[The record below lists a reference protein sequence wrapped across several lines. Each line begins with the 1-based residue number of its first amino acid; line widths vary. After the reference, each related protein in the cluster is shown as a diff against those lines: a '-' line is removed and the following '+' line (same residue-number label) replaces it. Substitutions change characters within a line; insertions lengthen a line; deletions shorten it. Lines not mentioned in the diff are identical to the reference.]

1 MSCAGG
7 AGHVQGRGEAIRSV
21 WRTLAYI
28 RAYWPL
34 ALLSVLVWL
43 VSAAMDLIVPQ
54 VLARVIDEGIV
65 AGDRARLLGLS
76 LLAAAL
82 IVLRGAALFGARFCQ
97 RWYQAGIS
105 RRLRN
110 EVYDK
115 LQRLPYAYYD
125 RVDSGDV
132 ITLAISDTNTVQS
145 FTGRGVMELIRSVG
159 IYVVIVAG
167 MVIASPRLTLMALVV
182 LALMVAVAVVYGRA
196 VRPMWRAYRSQ
207 QARLTRTLTE
217 NLNGIRVVKAFATE
231 ARETQV
237 FQSESEAMRERALAP
252 IRLRARA
259 MPLMLLLTGVG
270 SLVVIWAGGLLAIDG
285 AISVGVLLAFYYYF
299 TRLIQPSR
307 RLGFIVQQVARTAVS
322 ADRVFGLLDEPVG
335 IASPPGAAK
344 QADISGR
351 VNYDDV
357 EIAFNRSL
365 VVAGATAAVNPG
377 EVIGVVG
384 PTGSG
389 KSSLLNLIAR
399 YYDAAGGEVRVDGR
413 DVRSFDLQSLRSAVS
428 IVPQDPFLFSDTV
441 RNNIAYGSPDADF
454 EQVIAAAR
462 DAQAYDFILE
472 MPEGFE
478 TVVGERGV
486 GLSGGQRQRL
496 TIARALLRESA
507 ILILDDATSSVDTE
521 TERRIQDALRRRAGG
536 RTTFI
541 VSQRISSV
549 EHADEILVVDEGRI
563 ADRGTHA
570 DLIARPGFYRDL
582 YDLQVRH
589 AEEARADLAAAEAT
603 GT

>member
-1 MSCAGG
+1 
-7 AGHVQGRGEAIRSV
+7 
-21 WRTLAYI
+21 
-28 RAYWPL
+28 
-34 ALLSVLVWL
+34 
-43 VSAAMDLIVPQ
+43 MDLVVPQ
-54 VLARVIDEGIV
+54 VLARVIDEGIDG
-65 AGDRARLLGLS
+65 GDRSRLVGLS

-82 IVLRGAALFGARFCQ
+82 IVVRGAALFGARFCQ

-105 RRLRN
+105 RQLRN

-132 ITLAISDTNTVQS
+132 ITLAISDTRTVQG
-145 FTGRGVMELIRSVG
+145 FTGYGVMEAVRTVG
-159 IYVVIVAG
+159 IYVVIVTG
-167 MVIASPRLTLMALVV
+167 MVIASAQLTLMALAV
-182 LALMVAVAVVYGRA
+182 LALMVVVATVYGRV
-196 VRPMWRAYRSQ
+196 VRPMWLAYRSQ
-207 QARLTRTLTE
+207 QAQLTRVLTE

-231 ARETQV
+231 EREIEA
-237 FQSESEAMRERALAP
+237 FGAESVLMRERALAP

-259 MPLMLLLTGVG
+259 MPLMLLLTGIG
-270 SLVVIWAGGLLAIDG
+270 SLVVIWAGGLLAIEG
-285 AISVGVLLAFYYYF
+285 SISVGVLLAFYYYF

-335 IASPPGAAK
+335 IESPPGGAK
-344 QADISGR
+344 QANVAGR
-351 VNYDDV
+351 VDYAGVD
-357 EIAFNRSL
+357 IAFSQRA
-365 VVAGATAAVNPG
+365 VVSGVNAAVEAG
-377 EVIGVVG
+377 DIVGVVG

-389 KSSLLNLIAR
+389 KSSLLNLIPR
-399 YYDAAGGEVRVDGR
+399 YYDATGGSVRVDGQ

-441 RNNIAYGSPDADF
+441 RNNIAYGSPDADL
-454 EQVIAAAR
+454 EQVIAAAK
-462 DAQAYDFILE
+462 DAQAYDFILD
-472 MPEGFE
+472 MPESFE
-478 TVVGERGV
+478 TVIGERGV

-536 RTTFI
+536 RTTFV

-549 EHADEILVVDEGRI
+549 EHADEILVVDDGRI

-570 DLIARPGFYRDL
+570 ELISRPGFYRDL
-582 YDLQVRH
+582 FDLQVRQ
-589 AEEARADLAAAEAT
+589 AEEARADLAAAEAA
-603 GT
+603 GA

>member
-1 MSCAGG
+1 
-7 AGHVQGRGEAIRSV
+7 
-21 WRTLAYI
+21 
-28 RAYWPL
+28 
-34 ALLSVLVWL
+34 
-43 VSAAMDLIVPQ
+43 MDLVAPQ

-65 AGDRARLLGLS
+65 AGDRSRLIGLS
-76 LLAAAL
+76 VLAAVL
-82 IVLRGAALFGARFCQ
+82 IALRGAALFGARFCQ

-105 RRLRN
+105 RQLRN

-132 ITLAISDTNTVQS
+132 ITLAISDTRTVQG
-145 FTGRGVMELIRSVG
+145 FTGYGVMEAVRTVG
-159 IYVVIVAG
+159 IYVVIVTG
-167 MVIASPRLTLMALVV
+167 MLIASPRLTLMALVV
-182 LALMVAVAVVYGRA
+182 LMLMVAVAVVYGRV
-196 VRPMWRAYRSQ
+196 VRPMWLAYRSQ
-207 QARLTRTLTE
+207 QAQLTRVLTE

-231 ARETQV
+231 EREIQAFGV
-237 FQSESEAMRERALAP
+237 ESELMRERALAP

-259 MPLMLLLTGVG
+259 MPLMLLLTGIG
-270 SLVVIWAGGLLAIDG
+270 SLIVIWAGGLLVIDG
-285 AISVGVLLAFYYYF
+285 AIKVGVLLAFYYYF

-335 IASPPGAAK
+335 IESPPGAARQTNIK
-344 QADISGR
+344 GR
-351 VNYDDV
+351 VDYDRVD
-357 EIAFNRSL
+357 IAFNRRA
-365 VVAGATAAVNPG
+365 VVSGVNAAARAGNVVG
-377 EVIGVVG
+377 LVG

-389 KSSLLNLIAR
+389 KSSLLNLIPR
-399 YYDAAGGEVRVDGR
+399 YYEMAGGAVRVDGQ

-441 RNNIAYGSPDADF
+441 RNNIAYGRPDADLD
-454 EQVIAAAR
+454 QVIAAAK
-462 DAQAYDFILE
+462 DAQAYDFIMA
-472 MPEGFE
+472 MPERFE

-507 ILILDDATSSVDTE
+507 VLILDDATSSVDTE
-521 TERRIQDALRRRAGG
+521 TERRIQEALRRRAGG
-536 RTTFI
+536 RTTFV

-549 EHADEILVVDEGRI
+549 EHADEILVVDDGRI

-570 DLIARPGFYRDL
+570 ELISRPGFYRDL
-582 YDLQVRH
+582 YDLQVRQ
-589 AEEARADLAAAEAT
+589 AEEARADLAAAEAA
-603 GT
+603 GA

>member
-1 MSCAGG
+1 M
-7 AGHVQGRGEAIRSV
+7 
-21 WRTLAYI
+21 
-28 RAYWPL
+28 

-43 VSAAMDLIVPQ
+43 LSAAMDLVVPQ
-54 VLARVIDEGIV
+54 VLARVIDEGIDG
-65 AGDRARLLGLS
+65 GDRSRLVGLS

-82 IVLRGAALFGARFCQ
+82 IVVRGAALFGARFCQ

-105 RRLRN
+105 RQLRN

-132 ITLAISDTNTVQS
+132 ITLAISDTRTVQG
-145 FTGRGVMELIRSVG
+145 FTGYGVMEAVRTVG
-159 IYVVIVAG
+159 IYVVIVTG
-167 MVIASPRLTLMALVV
+167 MVIASAQLTLMALAV
-182 LALMVAVAVVYGRA
+182 LALMVVVATVYGRV
-196 VRPMWRAYRSQ
+196 VRPMWLAYRSQ
-207 QARLTRTLTE
+207 QAQLTRVLTE

-231 ARETQV
+231 EREIEA
-237 FQSESEAMRERALAP
+237 FGAESELMRERALAP

-259 MPLMLLLTGVG
+259 MPLMLLLTGIG
-270 SLVVIWAGGLLAIDG
+270 SLVVIWAGGLLAIEG
-285 AISVGVLLAFYYYF
+285 SISVGVLLAFYYYF

-335 IASPPGAAK
+335 IESPPGAVK
-344 QADISGR
+344 QTRVNGR
-351 VNYDDV
+351 VDYEGVD
-357 EIAFNRSL
+357 IAFIRRR
-365 VVAGATAAVNPG
+365 VVSSVSAKIATSD
-377 EVIGVVG
+377 VIGIVG

-389 KSSLLNLIAR
+389 KTSLLNLIPR
-399 YYDAAGGEVRVDGR
+399 YYDAAGGSVRVDGQ

-441 RNNIAYGSPDADF
+441 RNNIAYGNPDASLDD
-454 EQVIAAAR
+454 VIAAAK

-478 TVVGERGV
+478 TVIGERGV

-521 TERRIQDALRRRAGG
+521 TERRIQDALRQRAGG

-549 EHADEILVVDEGRI
+549 EHADEILVVDDGRI

-570 DLIARPGFYRDL
+570 ELLSRPGFYRDL
-582 YDLQVRH
+582 YDLQVRQ
-589 AEEARADLAAAEAT
+589 AEEARADLAAAEAA
-603 GT
+603 GA

>member
-1 MSCAGG
+1 M
-7 AGHVQGRGEAIRSV
+7 
-21 WRTLAYI
+21 
-28 RAYWPL
+28 

-43 VSAAMDLIVPQ
+43 LSAAMDLVVPQ
-54 VLARVIDEGIV
+54 VLARVIDEGIDG
-65 AGDRARLLGLS
+65 GDRSRLVGLS

-82 IVLRGAALFGARFCQ
+82 IVVRGAALFGARFCQ

-105 RRLRN
+105 RQLRN

-132 ITLAISDTNTVQS
+132 ITLAISDTRTVQG
-145 FTGRGVMELIRSVG
+145 FTGYGVMEAVRTVG
-159 IYVVIVAG
+159 IYVVIVTG
-167 MVIASPRLTLMALVV
+167 MVIASAQLTLMALAV
-182 LALMVAVAVVYGRA
+182 LALMVVVATVYGRV
-196 VRPMWRAYRSQ
+196 VRPMWLAYRSQ
-207 QARLTRTLTE
+207 QAQLTRVLTE

-231 ARETQV
+231 EREIEA
-237 FQSESEAMRERALAP
+237 FGAESVLMRERALAP

-259 MPLMLLLTGVG
+259 MPLMLLLTGIG
-270 SLVVIWAGGLLAIDG
+270 SLVVIWAGGLLAIEG
-285 AISVGVLLAFYYYF
+285 SISVGVLLAFYYYF

-335 IASPPGAAK
+335 IESPPGGAK
-344 QADISGR
+344 QANVAGR
-351 VNYDDV
+351 VDYAGVD
-357 EIAFNRSL
+357 IAFSQRA
-365 VVAGATAAVNPG
+365 VVSGVNAAVEAG
-377 EVIGVVG
+377 DIVGVVG

-389 KSSLLNLIAR
+389 KSSLLNLIPR
-399 YYDAAGGEVRVDGR
+399 YYDATGGSVRVDGQ

-441 RNNIAYGSPDADF
+441 RNNIAYGSPDADL
-454 EQVIAAAR
+454 EQVIAAAK
-462 DAQAYDFILE
+462 DAQAYDFILD
-472 MPEGFE
+472 MPESFE
-478 TVVGERGV
+478 TVIGERGV

-536 RTTFI
+536 RTTFV

-549 EHADEILVVDEGRI
+549 EHADEILVVDDGRI

-570 DLIARPGFYRDL
+570 ELISRPGFYRDL
-582 YDLQVRH
+582 FDLQVRQ
-589 AEEARADLAAAEAT
+589 AEEARADLAAAEAA
-603 GT
+603 GA

>member
-1 MSCAGG
+1 M
-7 AGHVQGRGEAIRSV
+7 
-21 WRTLAYI
+21 
-28 RAYWPL
+28 
-34 ALLSVLVWL
+34 
-43 VSAAMDLIVPQ
+43 SAAADLIVPQ

-65 AGDRARLLGLS
+65 AGDASRLLGLS
-76 LLAAAL
+76 LLTVAL

-105 RRLRN
+105 RQLRN

-132 ITLAISDTNTVQS
+132 ITLAISDTRTVQG
-145 FTGRGVMELIRSVG
+145 FTGYGVMEAVRTVG
-159 IYVVIVAG
+159 IYVVIVTG
-167 MVIASPRLTLMALVV
+167 MLIASPQLTLMALAV
-182 LALMVAVAVVYGRA
+182 LALMVVVATVYGRV
-196 VRPMWRAYRSQ
+196 VRPMWLAYRSQ
-207 QARLTRTLTE
+207 QAQLTRALTE

-231 ARETQV
+231 EREIEA
-237 FQSESEAMRERALAP
+237 FGAESALMRERALAP

-259 MPLMLLLTGVG
+259 MPLLLLLTGVG

-285 AISVGVLLAFYYYF
+285 SISVGVLLAFYYYF

-322 ADRVFGLLDEPVG
+322 ADRVFGLLDEPLG
-335 IASPPGAAK
+335 IESPPGAAK
-344 QADISGR
+344 QTNVKGR
-351 VNYDDV
+351 VDYDGVD
-357 EIAFNRSL
+357 IAFNRRA
-365 VVAGATAAVNPG
+365 VVSGVSAAVEAG
-377 EVIGVVG
+377 SVVGVVG

-389 KSSLLNLIAR
+389 KSSLLNLIPR
-399 YYDAAGGEVRVDGR
+399 YYDAAGGAVRVDGR
-413 DVRSFDLQSLRSAVS
+413 DVRSFDLGSLRTAVS

-441 RNNIAYGSPDADF
+441 RNNIAYGNPEADLDD
-454 EQVIAAAR
+454 VIAAAK
-462 DAQAYDFILE
+462 DAQAYDFIMA
-472 MPEGFE
+472 MPERFE
-478 TVVGERGV
+478 TVIGERGV

-549 EHADEILVVDEGRI
+549 EHADEILVVDDGRI

-570 DLIARPGFYRDL
+570 ELLSRPGFYRDL
-582 YDLQVRH
+582 YDLQVRQ
-589 AEEARADLAAAEAT
+589 AEEARADLAAAEAADA
-603 GT
+603 

>member
-1 MSCAGG
+1 M
-7 AGHVQGRGEAIRSV
+7 
-21 WRTLAYI
+21 
-28 RAYWPL
+28 
-34 ALLSVLVWL
+34 
-43 VSAAMDLIVPQ
+43 VSAAMDLVVPQ

-65 AGDRARLLGLS
+65 AGDHSRLVALS

-105 RRLRN
+105 RQLRN

-132 ITLAISDTNTVQS
+132 ITLAISDTRTVQG
-145 FTGRGVMELIRSVG
+145 FTGYGVMEAVRTVG
-159 IYVVIVAG
+159 IYVVIVTG
-167 MVIASPRLTLMALVV
+167 MVIASAQLTLMALVI
-182 LALMVAVAVVYGRA
+182 LALMVVVATVYGRV
-196 VRPMWRAYRSQ
+196 VRPMWLAYRSQ
-207 QARLTRTLTE
+207 QAQLTRVLTE

-231 ARETQV
+231 EREIQA
-237 FQSESEAMRERALAP
+237 FGAESELMRERALAP
-252 IRLRARA
+252 IRLRAKA
-259 MPLMLLLTGVG
+259 MPLMLLLTGIG
-270 SLVVIWAGGLLAIDG
+270 SLVVIWAGGLLAIEG
-285 AISVGVLLAFYYYF
+285 SISIGVLLAFYYYF

-335 IASPPGAAK
+335 IESPPGAAK
-344 QADISGR
+344 QTDIRGR
-351 VNYDDV
+351 VIYDGVD
-357 EIAFNRSL
+357 IAFNQRA
-365 VVAGATAAVNPG
+365 VVSGVSAAAGAGAV
-377 EVIGVVG
+377 VGVVG

-389 KSSLLNLIAR
+389 KSSLLNLIPR
-399 YYDAAGGEVRVDGR
+399 YYDAAGGVVRVDGQ

-441 RNNIAYGSPDADF
+441 RNNIAFGSPDADL
-454 EQVIAAAR
+454 EQVIAAAK

-478 TVVGERGV
+478 TVIGERGV

-507 ILILDDATSSVDTE
+507 VLILDDATSSVDTE
-521 TERRIQDALRRRAGG
+521 TERRIQEALRRRAGG

-570 DLIARPGFYRDL
+570 ELISRPGFYRDL

-589 AEEARADLAAAEAT
+589 AEEARADLAAAEAA
-603 GT
+603 GA

>member
-1 MSCAGG
+1 
-7 AGHVQGRGEAIRSV
+7 
-21 WRTLAYI
+21 
-28 RAYWPL
+28 
-34 ALLSVLVWL
+34 
-43 VSAAMDLIVPQ
+43 MDLVVPQ

-65 AGDRARLLGLS
+65 AGDRSRLLGLS

-82 IVLRGAALFGARFCQ
+82 IVVRGAALFGARFCQ

-132 ITLAISDTNTVQS
+132 ITLAISDTRTVQG
-145 FTGRGVMELIRSVG
+145 FTGYGVMEAVRTIG
-159 IYVVIVAG
+159 IYVVIVTG
-167 MVIASPRLTLMALVV
+167 MVIASAQLTLMALAV
-182 LALMVAVAVVYGRA
+182 LALMVVVATIYGRV
-196 VRPMWRAYRSQ
+196 VRPMWLAYRSQ
-207 QARLTRTLTE
+207 QAQLTRVLTE

-231 ARETQV
+231 EREIEA
-237 FQSESEAMRERALAP
+237 FGAESELMRERALAP

-259 MPLMLLLTGVG
+259 MPLMLLLTGIG

-285 AISVGVLLAFYYYF
+285 SISVGVLLAFYYYF

-335 IASPPGAAK
+335 IESPPGAAK
-344 QADISGR
+344 QTSVKGR
-351 VNYDDV
+351 VDYDGV
-357 EIAFNRSL
+357 EIAFNRRA
-365 VVAGATAAVNPG
+365 VVSGVSASAEAGDIV
-377 EVIGVVG
+377 GVVG

-389 KSSLLNLIAR
+389 KSSLLNLIPR
-399 YYDAAGGEVRVDGR
+399 YYDAAGGKVRVDGQ
-413 DVRSFDLQSLRSAVS
+413 DVRGFDLQGLRSAVS

-441 RNNIAYGSPDADF
+441 RNNIAYGSPDAGPDD
-454 EQVIAAAR
+454 VIAAAK

-478 TVVGERGV
+478 TVIGERGV

-521 TERRIQDALRRRAGG
+521 TERRIQEALRRRAGG

-549 EHADEILVVDEGRI
+549 EHADEILVVDEGRV

-570 DLIARPGFYRDL
+570 ELLSRPGFYRDL
-582 YDLQVRH
+582 YDLQVRQ
-589 AEEARADLAAAEAT
+589 AEEASADLAAAKAS
-603 GT
+603 GV

>member
-1 MSCAGG
+1 M
-7 AGHVQGRGEAIRSV
+7 
-21 WRTLAYI
+21 
-28 RAYWPL
+28 

-54 VLARVIDEGIV
+54 VLQRVIDEGIV
-65 AGDRARLLGLS
+65 EGDRSRLVGLS
-76 LLAAAL
+76 LLTAAL

-105 RRLRN
+105 RQLRN

-132 ITLAISDTNTVQS
+132 ITLAISDTRTVQG
-145 FTGRGVMELIRSVG
+145 FTGYGVMEAVRTVG
-159 IYVVIVAG
+159 IYVVIVTG
-167 MVIASPRLTLMALVV
+167 MVIASAQLTLMALVV
-182 LALMVAVAVVYGRA
+182 LALMVAVATVYGRV
-196 VRPMWRAYRSQ
+196 VRPMWLAYRSQ
-207 QARLTRTLTE
+207 QAQLTRVLTE

-231 ARETQV
+231 EREIEA
-237 FQSESEAMRERALAP
+237 FGAESELMRERALAP

-335 IASPPGAAK
+335 IESPAGAAK
-344 QADISGR
+344 QTSVRGR
-351 VNYDDV
+351 VDYDGVD
-357 EIAFNRSL
+357 IAFNQRA
-365 VVAGATAAVNPG
+365 VVSGVSAAVEEG
-377 EVIGVVG
+377 DIVGVVG

-389 KSSLLNLIAR
+389 KTSLLNLIAR
-399 YYDAAGGEVRVDGR
+399 YYDAAGGTVRVDGR
-413 DVRSFDLQSLRSAVS
+413 DVRSFDLGSLRSAVS

-441 RNNIAYGSPDADF
+441 RNNIAYGNPDADLDD
-454 EQVIAAAR
+454 VIAAAK
-462 DAQAYDFILE
+462 DAQAYDFILG

-478 TVVGERGV
+478 TVIGERGV

-549 EHADEILVVDEGRI
+549 EHADEILVVEDGRV

-570 DLIARPGFYRDL
+570 ELLSRPGFYRDL
-582 YDLQVRH
+582 FDLQVRQ
-589 AEEARADLAAAEAT
+589 AEEARADLAAAEAA
-603 GT
+603 GS

>member
-1 MSCAGG
+1 
-7 AGHVQGRGEAIRSV
+7 
-21 WRTLAYI
+21 
-28 RAYWPL
+28 
-34 ALLSVLVWL
+34 
-43 VSAAMDLIVPQ
+43 MDLAVPQ

-65 AGDRARLLGLS
+65 AGDRSRLLGLA

-82 IVLRGAALFGARFCQ
+82 IALRGAALFGARFCQ

-105 RRLRN
+105 RQLRN

-132 ITLAISDTNTVQS
+132 ITLAISDTRTVQG
-145 FTGRGVMELIRSVG
+145 FTGYGAMEAVRTVG
-159 IYVVIVAG
+159 IYVVIVTG
-167 MVIASPRLTLMALVV
+167 MVIASAQLTLMALAV
-182 LALMVAVAVVYGRA
+182 LALMVVVATVYGRL
-196 VRPMWRAYRSQ
+196 VRPMWLAYRSQ
-207 QARLTRTLTE
+207 QAQLTRVLTE

-231 ARETQV
+231 EREIDA
-237 FQSESEAMRERALAP
+237 FGAESEAMRERALAP

-259 MPLMLLLTGVG
+259 MPLMLLLTGIG

-335 IASPPGAAK
+335 IESPPGAAAQTSVK
-344 QADISGR
+344 GR
-351 VNYDDV
+351 VDYDGVDV
-357 EIAFNRSL
+357 AFNRRTVLSG
-365 VVAGATAAVNPG
+365 VSAAVG
-377 EVIGVVG
+377 TGDVIGVVG

-389 KSSLLNLIAR
+389 KSSLLNLIPR
-399 YYDAAGGEVRVDGR
+399 YYDAAGGAVRVDGQ
-413 DVRSFDLQSLRSAVS
+413 DVRSFELGSLRSAVS

-441 RNNIAYGSPDADF
+441 RNNIAYGSPDADLD
-454 EQVIAAAR
+454 QVVAAAK

-478 TVVGERGV
+478 TVIGERGV

-549 EHADEILVVDEGRI
+549 EHADEILVVDQGGV

-570 DLIARPGFYRDL
+570 ELISRPGFYHDL
-582 YDLQVRH
+582 FDLQVRQ
-589 AEEARADLAAAEAT
+589 AEEARADLAAAADA
-603 GT
+603 

>member
-1 MSCAGG
+1 M
-7 AGHVQGRGEAIRSV
+7 
-21 WRTLAYI
+21 
-28 RAYWPL
+28 

-54 VLARVIDEGIV
+54 VLQRVIDEGIV
-65 AGDRARLLGLS
+65 AGDRSRLVGLS
-76 LLAAAL
+76 LLAAVL

-105 RRLRN
+105 RQLRN

-132 ITLAISDTNTVQS
+132 ITLAISDTRTVQG
-145 FTGRGVMELIRSVG
+145 FTGYGVMEAVRTAG
-159 IYVVIVAG
+159 IYVVIVTG
-167 MVIASPRLTLMALVV
+167 MVIASAQLTLMALAV
-182 LALMVAVAVVYGRA
+182 LALMVIVATVYGRV
-196 VRPMWRAYRSQ
+196 VRPMWLAYRSQ
-207 QARLTRTLTE
+207 QAQLTRVLTE

-231 ARETQV
+231 EREIEA
-237 FQSESEAMRERALAP
+237 FGAESELMRERALAP

-259 MPLMLLLTGVG
+259 MPLMLLLTGIG

-335 IASPPGAAK
+335 IESPPDAARLTRVR
-344 QADISGR
+344 GR
-351 VNYDDV
+351 VDYDGVD
-357 EIAFNRSL
+357 IAFNRRA
-365 VVAGATAAVNPG
+365 VVSGVSAAVEAG
-377 EVIGVVG
+377 DVVGVVG

-389 KSSLLNLIAR
+389 KTSLLNLIAR
-399 YYDAAGGEVRVDGR
+399 YYDAADGAVRVDGQ
-413 DVRSFDLQSLRSAVS
+413 DVRSFDLGSLRSAVS

-441 RNNIAYGSPDADF
+441 RNNIAYGNPDAGLD
-454 EQVIAAAR
+454 EVIAAAK

-478 TVVGERGV
+478 TVIGERGV

-521 TERRIQDALRRRAGG
+521 TERRIQEALRRRAGG

-549 EHADEILVVDEGRI
+549 EHADEILVVDDRRI

-570 DLIARPGFYRDL
+570 ELLSRPGFYRDL
-582 YDLQVRH
+582 YNLQVQQ
-589 AEEARADLAAAEAT
+589 AEEARADLAAAEAA
-603 GT
+603 GA

>member
-1 MSCAGG
+1 
-7 AGHVQGRGEAIRSV
+7 
-21 WRTLAYI
+21 
-28 RAYWPL
+28 
-34 ALLSVLVWL
+34 
-43 VSAAMDLIVPQ
+43 MDLAVPQ

-65 AGDRARLLGLS
+65 AGDRSRLLGLA

-82 IVLRGAALFGARFCQ
+82 IALRGAALLGARFCQ

-105 RRLRN
+105 RQLRN

-132 ITLAISDTNTVQS
+132 ITLAISDTRTVQG
-145 FTGRGVMELIRSVG
+145 FTGYGAMEAVRTVG
-159 IYVVIVAG
+159 IYVVIVTG
-167 MVIASPRLTLMALVV
+167 MVIASAQLTLMALAV
-182 LALMVAVAVVYGRA
+182 LALMVVVATVYGRL
-196 VRPMWRAYRSQ
+196 VRPMWLAYRSQ
-207 QARLTRTLTE
+207 QAQLTRVLTE

-231 ARETQV
+231 EREIDA
-237 FQSESEAMRERALAP
+237 FGAESEAMRERALAP

-259 MPLMLLLTGVG
+259 MPLMLLLTGIG

-335 IASPPGAAK
+335 IESPPGAAAQSSVK
-344 QADISGR
+344 GR
-351 VNYDDV
+351 VDYDGAD
-357 EIAFNRSL
+357 IAFNRRT
-365 VVAGATAAVNPG
+365 VVSGVSAAVG
-377 EVIGVVG
+377 TGDVIGVVG

-389 KSSLLNLIAR
+389 KSSLLNLIPR
-399 YYDAAGGEVRVDGR
+399 YYDAAGGAVRVDGQ
-413 DVRSFDLQSLRSAVS
+413 DVRSFELGSLRSAVS

-441 RNNIAYGSPDADF
+441 RNNIAYGSPDADLD
-454 EQVIAAAR
+454 QVVAAAK

-478 TVVGERGV
+478 TVIGERGV

-549 EHADEILVVDEGRI
+549 EHADEILVVDQGGV

-570 DLIARPGFYRDL
+570 ELISRPGFYHDL
-582 YDLQVRH
+582 FDLQVRQ
-589 AEEARADLAAAEAT
+589 AEEARADLAAAADA
-603 GT
+603 

>member
-1 MSCAGG
+1 M
-7 AGHVQGRGEAIRSV
+7 
-21 WRTLAYI
+21 
-28 RAYWPL
+28 
-34 ALLSVLVWL
+34 
-43 VSAAMDLIVPQ
+43 SAAADLIVPQ

-65 AGDRARLLGLS
+65 AGDASRLLGLS
-76 LLAAAL
+76 LLTVAL

-105 RRLRN
+105 RQLRN
-110 EVYDK
+110 EVYNK

-132 ITLAISDTNTVQS
+132 ITLAISDTRTVQG
-145 FTGRGVMELIRSVG
+145 FTGYGVMEAVRTVG
-159 IYVVIVAG
+159 IYVVIVTG
-167 MVIASPRLTLMALVV
+167 MLIASPQLTLMALAV
-182 LALMVAVAVVYGRA
+182 LALMVVVATVYGRV
-196 VRPMWRAYRSQ
+196 VRPMWLAYRSQ
-207 QARLTRTLTE
+207 QAQLTRALTE

-231 ARETQV
+231 EREIEA
-237 FQSESEAMRERALAP
+237 FGAESDLMRERALAP

-259 MPLMLLLTGVG
+259 MPLLLLLTGVG

-285 AISVGVLLAFYYYF
+285 SISVGVLLAFYYYF

-322 ADRVFGLLDEPVG
+322 ADRVFGLLDEPLG
-335 IASPPGAAK
+335 IESPPGAAK
-344 QADISGR
+344 QTNVKGR
-351 VNYDDV
+351 VDYDGVD
-357 EIAFNRSL
+357 IAFNRRA
-365 VVAGATAAVNPG
+365 VVSDVSAAVEAG
-377 EVIGVVG
+377 SVVGVVG

-389 KSSLLNLIAR
+389 KSSLLNLIPR
-399 YYDAAGGEVRVDGR
+399 YYDAAGGAVRVDGR
-413 DVRSFDLQSLRSAVS
+413 DVRSFDLGSLRTAVS

-441 RNNIAYGSPDADF
+441 RNNIAYGNPDADLDD
-454 EQVIAAAR
+454 VIAAAK
-462 DAQAYDFILE
+462 DAQAYDFIMA
-472 MPEGFE
+472 MPERFE
-478 TVVGERGV
+478 TVIGERGV

-549 EHADEILVVDEGRI
+549 EHADEILVVDDGRI

-570 DLIARPGFYRDL
+570 ELLSRPGFYRDL
-582 YDLQVRH
+582 YDLQVRQ
-589 AEEARADLAAAEAT
+589 AEAARADLAAAEAA
-603 GT
+603 GA

>member
-1 MSCAGG
+1 
-7 AGHVQGRGEAIRSV
+7 
-21 WRTLAYI
+21 
-28 RAYWPL
+28 
-34 ALLSVLVWL
+34 
-43 VSAAMDLIVPQ
+43 MDLVVPQ

-65 AGDRARLLGLS
+65 AGDRSRLVGLAG
-76 LLAAAL
+76 LAAGL
-82 IVLRGAALFGARFCQ
+82 IVVRGAALFGARFCQ

-105 RRLRN
+105 RQLRN

-145 FTGRGVMELIRSVG
+145 FTGWGVMELIRTVG
-159 IYVVIVAG
+159 IYLVIVTG
-167 MVIASPRLTLMALVV
+167 MVIASPRLTLLALVV
-182 LALMVAVAVVYGRA
+182 LALMVAVAVVYGRV

-207 QARLTRTLTE
+207 QAQLTRVLTE

-231 ARETQV
+231 EREIEA
-237 FQSESEAMRERALAP
+237 FGAESDLMRERALAP
-252 IRLRARA
+252 IRLRAKA
-259 MPLMLLLTGVG
+259 MPLMLLLTGIG

-285 AISVGVLLAFYYYF
+285 AISVGTLLAFYYYF

-335 IASPPGAAK
+335 IESPPGAAK
-344 QADISGR
+344 QTNIRGR
-351 VNYDDV
+351 VDYDGVD
-357 EIAFNRSL
+357 IAFNQRA
-365 VVAGATAAVNPG
+365 VVSGVGAAVGVG
-377 EVIGVVG
+377 EVVGVVG

-389 KSSLLNLIAR
+389 KSSLLNLIPR
-399 YYDAAGGEVRVDGR
+399 YYDAAGGEVRVDGEN
-413 DVRSFDLQSLRSAVS
+413 VRSFDLQSLRSAVS

-441 RNNIAYGSPDADF
+441 GNNIAYGSPDADLG
-454 EQVIAAAR
+454 QVIAAAK
-462 DAQAYDFILE
+462 DAQAYDFILD

-478 TVVGERGV
+478 TVIGERGA

-536 RTTFI
+536 RTTFV

-549 EHADEILVVDEGRI
+549 EHADEILVVNDGKV
-563 ADRGTHA
+563 ADRGTHTE
-570 DLIARPGFYRDL
+570 LISRPGFYRDL

-589 AEEARADLAAAEAT
+589 AEEARADLAAAEAA
-603 GT
+603 GA

>member
-1 MSCAGG
+1 
-7 AGHVQGRGEAIRSV
+7 
-21 WRTLAYI
+21 
-28 RAYWPL
+28 
-34 ALLSVLVWL
+34 
-43 VSAAMDLIVPQ
+43 MDLAVPQ

-65 AGDRARLLGLS
+65 AGDRSRLLGLA

-82 IVLRGAALFGARFCQ
+82 IALRGAALFGARFCQ

-105 RRLRN
+105 RQLRN

-132 ITLAISDTNTVQS
+132 ITLAISDTRTVQG
-145 FTGRGVMELIRSVG
+145 FTGYGAMEAVRTVG
-159 IYVVIVAG
+159 IYVVIVTG
-167 MVIASPRLTLMALVV
+167 MVIASAQLTLMALAV
-182 LALMVAVAVVYGRA
+182 LALMVVVATVYGRL
-196 VRPMWRAYRSQ
+196 VRPMWLAYRSQ
-207 QARLTRTLTE
+207 QAQLTRVLTE

-231 ARETQV
+231 EREIDA
-237 FQSESEAMRERALAP
+237 FGAESEAMRERALAP

-259 MPLMLLLTGVG
+259 MPLMLLLTGIG

-335 IASPPGAAK
+335 IESPPGAAAQSSVK
-344 QADISGR
+344 GR
-351 VNYDDV
+351 VEYDGAD
-357 EIAFNRSL
+357 IAFNRRT
-365 VVAGATAAVNPG
+365 VVSGVSASVGTG
-377 EVIGVVG
+377 DVIGVVG

-389 KSSLLNLIAR
+389 KSSLLNLIPR
-399 YYDAAGGEVRVDGR
+399 YYDAAGGAVRVDGQ
-413 DVRSFDLQSLRSAVS
+413 DVRSFELGSLRSAVS

-441 RNNIAYGSPDADF
+441 RNNIAYGSPDADLD
-454 EQVIAAAR
+454 QVVAAAK

-478 TVVGERGV
+478 TVIGERGV

-549 EHADEILVVDEGRI
+549 EHADEILVVDQGGV

-570 DLIARPGFYRDL
+570 ELISRPGFYRDL
-582 YDLQVRH
+582 FDLQVRQ
-589 AEEARADLAAAEAT
+589 AEEARADLAAAADA
-603 GT
+603 

>member
-1 MSCAGG
+1 
-7 AGHVQGRGEAIRSV
+7 
-21 WRTLAYI
+21 
-28 RAYWPL
+28 
-34 ALLSVLVWL
+34 
-43 VSAAMDLIVPQ
+43 MDLAVPQ

-65 AGDRARLLGLS
+65 AGDRSRLLGLA

-82 IVLRGAALFGARFCQ
+82 IALRGAALFGARFCQ

-105 RRLRN
+105 RQLRN

-132 ITLAISDTNTVQS
+132 ITLAISDTRTVQG
-145 FTGRGVMELIRSVG
+145 FTGYGAMEAVRTVG
-159 IYVVIVAG
+159 IYVVIVTG
-167 MVIASPRLTLMALVV
+167 MVIASAQLTLMALAV
-182 LALMVAVAVVYGRA
+182 LALMVVVATVYGRL
-196 VRPMWRAYRSQ
+196 VRPMWLAYRSQ
-207 QARLTRTLTE
+207 QAQLTRVLTE

-231 ARETQV
+231 EREIDA
-237 FQSESEAMRERALAP
+237 FGAESEAMRERALAP

-259 MPLMLLLTGVG
+259 MPLMLLLTGIG

-335 IASPPGAAK
+335 IESPPGAAAQSSVK
-344 QADISGR
+344 GR
-351 VNYDDV
+351 VDYDGAD
-357 EIAFNRSL
+357 IAFNRRT
-365 VVAGATAAVNPG
+365 VVSGVSAAVG
-377 EVIGVVG
+377 TGDVIGVVG

-389 KSSLLNLIAR
+389 KSSLLNLIPR
-399 YYDAAGGEVRVDGR
+399 YYDAAGGAVRVDGQ
-413 DVRSFDLQSLRSAVS
+413 DVRSFELGSLRSAVS

-441 RNNIAYGSPDADF
+441 RNNIAYGSPDADLD
-454 EQVIAAAR
+454 QVVAAAK

-478 TVVGERGV
+478 TVIGERGV

-549 EHADEILVVDEGRI
+549 EHADEILVVDQGGV

-570 DLIARPGFYRDL
+570 ELISRPGFYHDL
-582 YDLQVRH
+582 FDLQVRQ
-589 AEEARADLAAAEAT
+589 AEEARADLAAAADA
-603 GT
+603 

>member
-1 MSCAGG
+1 
-7 AGHVQGRGEAIRSV
+7 
-21 WRTLAYI
+21 
-28 RAYWPL
+28 
-34 ALLSVLVWL
+34 
-43 VSAAMDLIVPQ
+43 MDLVVPQ

-65 AGDRARLLGLS
+65 AGDRSRLLGLS

-82 IVLRGAALFGARFCQ
+82 IVVRGAALFGARFCQ

-132 ITLAISDTNTVQS
+132 ITLAISDTRTVQG
-145 FTGRGVMELIRSVG
+145 FTGYGVMEAVRTVG
-159 IYVVIVAG
+159 IYVVIVTG
-167 MVIASPRLTLMALVV
+167 MVIASAQLTLMALAV
-182 LALMVAVAVVYGRA
+182 LALMVVVATIYGRV
-196 VRPMWRAYRSQ
+196 VRPMWLAYRSQ
-207 QARLTRTLTE
+207 QAQLTRVLTE

-231 ARETQV
+231 EREIEA
-237 FQSESEAMRERALAP
+237 FGAESDLMRERALAP

-259 MPLMLLLTGVG
+259 MPLMLLLTGIG

-285 AISVGVLLAFYYYF
+285 SISVGVLLAFYYYF

-335 IASPPGAAK
+335 IESPPGAAK
-344 QADISGR
+344 QTSVKGR
-351 VNYDDV
+351 VDYDGVD
-357 EIAFNRSL
+357 IAFNRRT
-365 VVAGATAAVNPG
+365 VVSGVSAAAEAGDIV
-377 EVIGVVG
+377 GVVG

-389 KSSLLNLIAR
+389 KSSLLNLIPR
-399 YYDAAGGEVRVDGR
+399 YYDAAGGNVRVDGQ
-413 DVRSFDLQSLRSAVS
+413 DVRRFNLQGLRSAVS

-441 RNNIAYGSPDADF
+441 RNNIAYGSPDAGLDD
-454 EQVIAAAR
+454 VISAAK

-478 TVVGERGV
+478 TVIGERGV

-521 TERRIQDALRRRAGG
+521 TERRIQEALRRRAGG

-549 EHADEILVVDEGRI
+549 EHADEILVVDEGRV

-570 DLIARPGFYRDL
+570 ELLSRPGFYRDL
-582 YDLQVRH
+582 YDLQVRQ
-589 AEEARADLAAAEAT
+589 AEEASADLAAAKAS
-603 GT
+603 GA

>member
-1 MSCAGG
+1 
-7 AGHVQGRGEAIRSV
+7 
-21 WRTLAYI
+21 
-28 RAYWPL
+28 
-34 ALLSVLVWL
+34 
-43 VSAAMDLIVPQ
+43 MDLVAPQ

-65 AGDRARLLGLS
+65 AGDRSRLIGLS
-76 LLAAAL
+76 VLAAVL
-82 IVLRGAALFGARFCQ
+82 IALRGAALFGARFCQ

-132 ITLAISDTNTVQS
+132 ITLAISDTRTVQG
-145 FTGRGVMELIRSVG
+145 FTGYGVMEAVRTVG
-159 IYVVIVAG
+159 IYVVIVTG
-167 MVIASPRLTLMALVV
+167 MLIASPRLTLMALVV
-182 LALMVAVAVVYGRA
+182 LMLMVAVAVVYGRV
-196 VRPMWRAYRSQ
+196 VRPMWLAYRSQ
-207 QARLTRTLTE
+207 QAQLTRVLTE

-231 ARETQV
+231 EREIQAFGV
-237 FQSESEAMRERALAP
+237 ESELMRERALAP

-259 MPLMLLLTGVG
+259 MPLMLLLTGIG
-270 SLVVIWAGGLLAIDG
+270 SLIVIWAGGLLVIDG
-285 AISVGVLLAFYYYF
+285 AIKVGVLLAFYYYF

-335 IASPPGAAK
+335 IESPPGAARQTNIK
-344 QADISGR
+344 GR
-351 VNYDDV
+351 VDYDRVD
-357 EIAFNRSL
+357 IAFNRRA
-365 VVAGATAAVNPG
+365 VVSGVNAAARAGNVVG
-377 EVIGVVG
+377 LVG

-389 KSSLLNLIAR
+389 KSSLLNLIPR
-399 YYDAAGGEVRVDGR
+399 YYETAGGAVRVDGQ

-441 RNNIAYGSPDADF
+441 RNNIAYGRPDADLD
-454 EQVIAAAR
+454 QVIAAAK
-462 DAQAYDFILE
+462 DAQAYDFIMA
-472 MPEGFE
+472 MPERFE

-507 ILILDDATSSVDTE
+507 VLILDDATSSVDTE
-521 TERRIQDALRRRAGG
+521 TERRIQEALRRRAGG
-536 RTTFI
+536 RTTFV

-549 EHADEILVVDEGRI
+549 EHADEILVVDDGRI

-570 DLIARPGFYRDL
+570 ELISRPGFYRDL
-582 YDLQVRH
+582 YDLQVRQ
-589 AEEARADLAAAEAT
+589 AEEARADLAAAEAA
-603 GT
+603 GA

>member
-1 MSCAGG
+1 
-7 AGHVQGRGEAIRSV
+7 
-21 WRTLAYI
+21 
-28 RAYWPL
+28 
-34 ALLSVLVWL
+34 
-43 VSAAMDLIVPQ
+43 MDLIVPQ

-76 LLAAAL
+76 LLAAVL

-105 RRLRN
+105 RQLRN

-132 ITLAISDTNTVQS
+132 ITLAISDTRTVQG
-145 FTGRGVMELIRSVG
+145 FTGYGVMEAVRTVG
-159 IYVVIVAG
+159 IYVVIVTG
-167 MVIASPRLTLMALVV
+167 MLIASAQLTLMALVV
-182 LALMVAVAVVYGRA
+182 LALMVAVAVVYGRV
-196 VRPMWRAYRSQ
+196 VRPMWLAYRSQ
-207 QARLTRTLTE
+207 QAQLTRVLTE

-231 ARETQV
+231 EREIEAFGV
-237 FQSESEAMRERALAP
+237 ESDAMRERAMAP

-299 TRLIQPSR
+299 TRLILPSR
-307 RLGFIVQQVARTAVS
+307 RLGFIVQQLARTAVS
-322 ADRVFGLLDEPVG
+322 ADRVFALLDEPVG
-335 IASPPGAAK
+335 IESPPDATRPASV
-344 QADISGR
+344 AGR
-351 VNYDDV
+351 VDYEGVD
-357 EIAFNRSL
+357 IAFNQRRVVTGANATVRS
-365 VVAGATAAVNPG
+365 G

-389 KSSLLNLIAR
+389 KSSLLNLIPR
-399 YYDAAGGEVRVDGR
+399 YYDASGGEVRVDGR
-413 DVRSFDLQSLRSAVS
+413 DVRGFDVQSLRSAVS

-454 EQVIAAAR
+454 EQVIGAAR

-549 EHADEILVVDEGRI
+549 EHADEILVVDDRRI

-582 YDLQVRH
+582 FDLQVRH
-589 AEEARADLAAAEAT
+589 AEEARADLAAAEAA
-603 GT
+603 GA

>member
-1 MSCAGG
+1 M
-7 AGHVQGRGEAIRSV
+7 
-21 WRTLAYI
+21 
-28 RAYWPL
+28 

-43 VSAAMDLIVPQ
+43 VSAAMDLVVPQ

-65 AGDRARLLGLS
+65 AGDRSRLVGLS
-76 LLAAAL
+76 LLAAML

-115 LQRLPYAYYD
+115 LQRLPHAYYD
-125 RVDSGDV
+125 RVNSGDV

-145 FTGRGVMELIRSVG
+145 FTGWGVMELIRTVG
-159 IYVVIVAG
+159 IYVVIVTG
-167 MVIASPRLTLMALVV
+167 MVIASPQLTLMALVV
-182 LALMVAVAVVYGRA
+182 LALMVTVALVYGRL

-231 ARETQV
+231 EREIDAFAAEAV
-237 FQSESEAMRERALAP
+237 AMRERALAP

-285 AISVGVLLAFYYYF
+285 SISVGVLLAFYYYF

-322 ADRVFGLLDEPVG
+322 TDRVFGLLDEPVG
-335 IASPPGAAK
+335 IESPPGAVK
-344 QADISGR
+344 PTIVKGR
-351 VNYDDV
+351 VDYDGVD
-357 EIAFNRSL
+357 IAFSRRA
-365 VVAGATAAVNPG
+365 VVSGVSAGIPAGDV
-377 EVIGVVG
+377 VGVVG

-389 KSSLLNLIAR
+389 KSGLLNLIPR
-399 YYDAAGGEVRVDGR
+399 YYDAAGGAVRVDGR
-413 DVRSFDLQSLRSAVS
+413 DVRSFDLRSLRSAVS

-441 RNNIAYGSPDADF
+441 HNNIAYGNPDAGLDD
-454 EQVIAAAR
+454 VIAAAK
-462 DAQAYDFILE
+462 DAQAYDFILG

-478 TVVGERGV
+478 TVIGERGV

-549 EHADEILVVDEGRI
+549 EHADEILVVDDGRV

-570 DLIARPGFYRDL
+570 ELLSRPGFYRDL
-582 YDLQVRH
+582 YDLQVRQ
-589 AEEARADLAAAEAT
+589 AEEARADLAAVEAA
-603 GT
+603 GA

>member
-1 MSCAGG
+1 
-7 AGHVQGRGEAIRSV
+7 
-21 WRTLAYI
+21 
-28 RAYWPL
+28 
-34 ALLSVLVWL
+34 
-43 VSAAMDLIVPQ
+43 MDLVAPL
-54 VLARVIDEGIV
+54 VLARVIDEGID
-65 AGDRARLLGLS
+65 AGDRSSLVGLS
-76 LLAAAL
+76 LLTVGL

-132 ITLAISDTNTVQS
+132 ITLAISDTRTVQG
-145 FTGRGVMELIRSVG
+145 FTGYGVMEAVRTVG
-159 IYVVIVAG
+159 IYVVIVTG
-167 MVIASPRLTLMALVV
+167 MLIASAQLTLMALVV
-182 LALMVAVAVVYGRA
+182 LALMVAVAVVYGRV
-196 VRPMWRAYRSQ
+196 VRPMWLAYRSQ
-207 QARLTRTLTE
+207 QAQLTRVLTE

-231 ARETQV
+231 EREIEA
-237 FQSESEAMRERALAP
+237 FGAESERMRERALAP

-299 TRLIQPSR
+299 TRLILPSR
-307 RLGFIVQQVARTAVS
+307 RLGFIVQQLARTGVS

-335 IASPPGAAK
+335 IESPPDATKPAHVT
-344 QADISGR
+344 GR
-351 VNYDDV
+351 VEYDGVDV
-357 EIAFNRSL
+357 TFNQRR
-365 VVAGATAAVNPG
+365 VVAGVTATARSGA
-377 EVIGVVG
+377 VIGLVG

-389 KSSLLNLIAR
+389 KSSLLNLIPR
-399 YYDAAGGEVRVDGR
+399 YYDASGGEVRVDGR

-441 RNNIAYGSPDADF
+441 RNNIAYGNPGADF
-454 EQVIAAAR
+454 DDVIAAAK
-462 DAQAYDFILE
+462 DAQAYEFILG

-478 TVVGERGV
+478 TIIGERGV

-507 ILILDDATSSVDTE
+507 VLILDDATSSVDTE

-549 EHADEILVVDEGRI
+549 EHADEILVVDQGGV

-570 DLIARPGFYRDL
+570 ELVSRPGFYRDL
-582 YDLQVRH
+582 FDLQVRQ
-589 AEEARADLAAAEAT
+589 AEAARADLAAAEAA
-603 GT
+603 GA

>member
-1 MSCAGG
+1 
-7 AGHVQGRGEAIRSV
+7 
-21 WRTLAYI
+21 
-28 RAYWPL
+28 
-34 ALLSVLVWL
+34 
-43 VSAAMDLIVPQ
+43 MDLVVPQ

-65 AGDRARLLGLS
+65 AGDRPRLVGLS
-76 LLAAAL
+76 ALAAGM

-105 RRLRN
+105 RQLRN

-132 ITLAISDTNTVQS
+132 ITLAISDTRTVQG
-145 FTGRGVMELIRSVG
+145 FTGYGVMEAVRTVG
-159 IYVVIVAG
+159 IYVVIVTG
-167 MVIASPRLTLMALVV
+167 MVIASAQLTLMALVI
-182 LALMVAVAVVYGRA
+182 LALMVVVATVYGRV
-196 VRPMWRAYRSQ
+196 VRPMWLAYRSQ
-207 QARLTRTLTE
+207 QAQLTRVLTE

-231 ARETQV
+231 EREIQAFGV
-237 FQSESEAMRERALAP
+237 ESEAMRQRALAP
-252 IRLRARA
+252 IRLRAKA
-259 MPLMLLLTGVG
+259 MPLMLLLTGIG

-285 AISVGVLLAFYYYF
+285 AISVGTLLAFYYYF

-335 IASPPGAAK
+335 IESPPGAAR
-344 QADISGR
+344 QPNIRGR
-351 VNYDDV
+351 VDYDGVD
-357 EIAFNRSL
+357 IAFNRRA
-365 VVAGATAAVNPG
+365 VVSGVSAAVG
-377 EVIGVVG
+377 TGDVVGVVG

-389 KSSLLNLIAR
+389 KSSLLNLIPR
-399 YYDAAGGEVRVDGR
+399 YYDAAGGSVRVDGQ

-441 RNNIAYGSPDADF
+441 RNNIAYGSPDADL
-454 EQVIAAAR
+454 EQVIAAAK

-478 TVVGERGV
+478 TVIGERGV

-521 TERRIQDALRRRAGG
+521 TERRIQEALRRRAGG

-563 ADRGTHA
+563 ADRGTHSE
-570 DLIARPGFYRDL
+570 LISRPGFYRDL

-589 AEEARADLAAAEAT
+589 AEEARADLAAAEAA
-603 GT
+603 GA

>member
-1 MSCAGG
+1 
-7 AGHVQGRGEAIRSV
+7 
-21 WRTLAYI
+21 
-28 RAYWPL
+28 
-34 ALLSVLVWL
+34 
-43 VSAAMDLIVPQ
+43 MDLAVPQ

-65 AGDRARLLGLS
+65 AGDRSRLLGLA

-82 IVLRGAALFGARFCQ
+82 IALRGAALFGARFCQ

-105 RRLRN
+105 RQLRN

-132 ITLAISDTNTVQS
+132 ITLAISDTRTVQG
-145 FTGRGVMELIRSVG
+145 FTGYGAMEAVRTVG
-159 IYVVIVAG
+159 IYVVIVTG
-167 MVIASPRLTLMALVV
+167 MVIASAQLTLMALAV
-182 LALMVAVAVVYGRA
+182 LALMVVVATVYGRL
-196 VRPMWRAYRSQ
+196 VRPMWLAYRSQ
-207 QARLTRTLTE
+207 QAQLTRVLTE

-231 ARETQV
+231 EREIEA
-237 FQSESEAMRERALAP
+237 FGAESEAMRERALAP

-259 MPLMLLLTGVG
+259 MPLMLLLTGIG

-285 AISVGVLLAFYYYF
+285 VISVGVLLAFYYYF

-335 IASPPGAAK
+335 IESPPGAAAQTSVK
-344 QADISGR
+344 GR
-351 VNYDDV
+351 VDYDSAD
-357 EIAFNRSL
+357 IAFNRRT
-365 VVAGATAAVNPG
+365 VVSGVSAAIG
-377 EVIGVVG
+377 TGDVIGVVG

-389 KSSLLNLIAR
+389 KSSLLNLIPR
-399 YYDAAGGEVRVDGR
+399 YYDAAGGAVRVDGQ
-413 DVRSFDLQSLRSAVS
+413 DVRSFELGSLRSAVS

-441 RNNIAYGSPDADF
+441 RNNIAYGSPDADLD
-454 EQVIAAAR
+454 QVVAAAK

-478 TVVGERGV
+478 TVIGERGV

-549 EHADEILVVDEGRI
+549 EHADEILVVDQGGV

-570 DLIARPGFYRDL
+570 ELISRPGFYRDL
-582 YDLQVRH
+582 FDLQVRQ
-589 AEEARADLAAAEAT
+589 AEEARADLAAAEAADA
-603 GT
+603 

>member
-1 MSCAGG
+1 
-7 AGHVQGRGEAIRSV
+7 
-21 WRTLAYI
+21 
-28 RAYWPL
+28 
-34 ALLSVLVWL
+34 
-43 VSAAMDLIVPQ
+43 MDLVVPQ

-65 AGDRARLLGLS
+65 AGDRSRLVGLAG
-76 LLAAAL
+76 LAAGL
-82 IVLRGAALFGARFCQ
+82 IVVRGAALFGARFCQ

-105 RRLRN
+105 RQLRN

-145 FTGRGVMELIRSVG
+145 FTGWGVMELIRTVG
-159 IYVVIVAG
+159 IYLVIVTG
-167 MVIASPRLTLMALVV
+167 MVIASPRLTLLALVV
-182 LALMVAVAVVYGRA
+182 LALMVAVAVVYGRV

-207 QARLTRTLTE
+207 QAQLTRVLTE

-231 ARETQV
+231 EREIEA
-237 FQSESEAMRERALAP
+237 FGAESDLMRERALAP
-252 IRLRARA
+252 IRLRAKA
-259 MPLMLLLTGVG
+259 MPLMLLLTGIG

-285 AISVGVLLAFYYYF
+285 AISVGTLLAFYYYF

-335 IASPPGAAK
+335 IESPPGAAK
-344 QADISGR
+344 QSNIRGR
-351 VNYDDV
+351 VNYDGVD
-357 EIAFNRSL
+357 IAFNQRA
-365 VVAGATAAVNPG
+365 VVSGVGAAVGVG
-377 EVIGVVG
+377 EVVGVVG

-389 KSSLLNLIAR
+389 KSSLLNLIPR
-399 YYDAAGGEVRVDGR
+399 YYDAAGGEVRVDGEN
-413 DVRSFDLQSLRSAVS
+413 VRSFDLQSLRSAVS

-441 RNNIAYGSPDADF
+441 GNNIAYGSPDADLGH
-454 EQVIAAAR
+454 VIAAAK
-462 DAQAYDFILE
+462 DAQAYDFILD

-478 TVVGERGV
+478 TVIGERGA

-536 RTTFI
+536 RTTFV

-549 EHADEILVVDEGRI
+549 EHADEILVVDDGKV

-570 DLIARPGFYRDL
+570 ELISRPGFYRDL

-589 AEEARADLAAAEAT
+589 AEEARADLAAAEAA
-603 GT
+603 GA

>member
-1 MSCAGG
+1 
-7 AGHVQGRGEAIRSV
+7 
-21 WRTLAYI
+21 
-28 RAYWPL
+28 
-34 ALLSVLVWL
+34 
-43 VSAAMDLIVPQ
+43 MDLVVPQ
-54 VLARVIDEGIV
+54 VLARVIDEGIDG
-65 AGDRARLLGLS
+65 GDRSRLVGLS

-82 IVLRGAALFGARFCQ
+82 IVVRGAALFGARFCQ

-105 RRLRN
+105 RQLRN

-132 ITLAISDTNTVQS
+132 ITLAISDTRTVQG
-145 FTGRGVMELIRSVG
+145 FTGYGVMEAVRTVG
-159 IYVVIVAG
+159 IYVVIVTG
-167 MVIASPRLTLMALVV
+167 MVIASAQLTLMALAV
-182 LALMVAVAVVYGRA
+182 LALMVVVATVYGRV
-196 VRPMWRAYRSQ
+196 VRPMWLAYRSQ
-207 QARLTRTLTE
+207 QAQLTRVLTE

-231 ARETQV
+231 EREIEA
-237 FQSESEAMRERALAP
+237 FGAESELMRERALAP

-259 MPLMLLLTGVG
+259 MPLMLLLTGIG
-270 SLVVIWAGGLLAIDG
+270 SLVVIWAGGLLAIEG
-285 AISVGVLLAFYYYF
+285 SISVGVLLAFYYYF

-335 IASPPGAAK
+335 IESPPGAVK
-344 QADISGR
+344 QTRVNGR
-351 VNYDDV
+351 VDYEGVD
-357 EIAFNRSL
+357 IAFIRRR
-365 VVAGATAAVNPG
+365 VVSSVSAKIATSD
-377 EVIGVVG
+377 VIGIVG

-389 KSSLLNLIAR
+389 KTSLLNLIPR
-399 YYDAAGGEVRVDGR
+399 YYDAAGGSVRVDGQ

-441 RNNIAYGSPDADF
+441 RNNIAYGNPDASLDD
-454 EQVIAAAR
+454 VIAAAK

-478 TVVGERGV
+478 TVIGERGV

-521 TERRIQDALRRRAGG
+521 TERRIQDALRQRAGG

-549 EHADEILVVDEGRI
+549 EHADEILVVDDGRI

-570 DLIARPGFYRDL
+570 ELLSRPGFYRDL
-582 YDLQVRH
+582 YDLQVRQ
-589 AEEARADLAAAEAT
+589 AEEARADLAAAEAA
-603 GT
+603 GA

>member
-1 MSCAGG
+1 MTRASTG
-7 AGHVQGRGEAIRSV
+7 ATGRG
-21 WRTLAYI
+21 W
-28 RAYWPL
+28 W
-34 ALLSVLVWL
+34 
-43 VSAAMDLIVPQ
+43 
-54 VLARVIDEGIV
+54 
-65 AGDRARLLGLS
+65 GLS

-82 IVLRGAALFGARFCQ
+82 IVVRGAALFGARFCQ

-132 ITLAISDTNTVQS
+132 ITLAISDTRTVQG
-145 FTGRGVMELIRSVG
+145 FTGYGVMEAVRTVG
-159 IYVVIVAG
+159 IYVVIVTG
-167 MVIASPRLTLMALVV
+167 MVIASAQLTLMALAV
-182 LALMVAVAVVYGRA
+182 LALMVVVATVYGRV
-196 VRPMWRAYRSQ
+196 VRPMWLAYRSQ
-207 QARLTRTLTE
+207 QAQLTRVLTE

-231 ARETQV
+231 EREIEA
-237 FQSESEAMRERALAP
+237 FGAESELMRERALAP

-259 MPLMLLLTGVG
+259 MPLMLLLTGIG

-335 IASPPGAAK
+335 IESPPGAAK
-344 QADISGR
+344 QTSVKGQVD
-351 VNYDDV
+351 YDGVD
-357 EIAFNRSL
+357 IAFNRRR
-365 VVAGATAAVNPG
+365 VVSGVSAEIGTG
-377 EVIGVVG
+377 DVIGIVG

-389 KSSLLNLIAR
+389 KTSLLNLIPR
-399 YYDAAGGEVRVDGR
+399 YYDAAGGDVRVDGQ
-413 DVRSFDLQSLRSAVS
+413 DVRSFDLQGLRSAVS

-441 RNNIAYGSPDADF
+441 RNNIAYGNPDASLDD
-454 EQVIAAAR
+454 VIAAAK
-462 DAQAYDFILE
+462 DAQAYEFILG

-478 TVVGERGV
+478 TVIGERGV

-521 TERRIQDALRRRAGG
+521 TERRIQDALRQRAGG

-549 EHADEILVVDEGRI
+549 EHADEILVVDDGRI

-570 DLIARPGFYRDL
+570 ELLSRPGFYRDL
-582 YDLQVRH
+582 YDLQVRQ
-589 AEEARADLAAAEAT
+589 AEEARADLAAAEAA
-603 GT
+603 GA

>member
-1 MSCAGG
+1 M
-7 AGHVQGRGEAIRSV
+7 
-21 WRTLAYI
+21 
-28 RAYWPL
+28 
-34 ALLSVLVWL
+34 
-43 VSAAMDLIVPQ
+43 VSAAMDLVVPQ

-65 AGDRARLLGLS
+65 AGDRSRLVALS

-105 RRLRN
+105 RQLRN

-132 ITLAISDTNTVQS
+132 ITLAISDTRTVQG
-145 FTGRGVMELIRSVG
+145 FTGYGVMEAVRTVG
-159 IYVVIVAG
+159 IYVVIVTG
-167 MVIASPRLTLMALVV
+167 MVIASAQLTLMALVV
-182 LALMVAVAVVYGRA
+182 LALMVAVAMVYGRV

-207 QARLTRTLTE
+207 QAQLTRVLTE

-231 ARETQV
+231 EREIRAFGV
-237 FQSESEAMRERALAP
+237 ESEAMRQRALAP
-252 IRLRARA
+252 IRLRAKA
-259 MPLMLLLTGVG
+259 MPLMLLLTGIG
-270 SLVVIWAGGLLAIDG
+270 SLVVIWAGGLLAIEG
-285 AISVGVLLAFYYYF
+285 SISIGVLLAFYYYF

-335 IASPPGAAK
+335 IESPPGAAK
-344 QADISGR
+344 RTDIKGR
-351 VNYDDV
+351 VDYDGVD
-357 EIAFNRSL
+357 IAFNRRA
-365 VVAGATAAVNPG
+365 VVSGVSAAAGAGAV
-377 EVIGVVG
+377 VGVVG

-389 KSSLLNLIAR
+389 KSSLLNLIPR
-399 YYDAAGGEVRVDGR
+399 YYDAAGGNVQVDGQ

-441 RNNIAYGSPDADF
+441 RNNIAYGSPDADL
-454 EQVIAAAR
+454 EQVIAAAK
-462 DAQAYDFILE
+462 DAQAYDFILG

-478 TVVGERGV
+478 TVIGERGV

-507 ILILDDATSSVDTE
+507 VLILDDATSSVDTE
-521 TERRIQDALRRRAGG
+521 TERRIQEALRRRAGG

-549 EHADEILVVDEGRI
+549 EHADEILVVDERRI

-570 DLIARPGFYRDL
+570 ELISRPGFYRDL
-582 YDLQVRH
+582 FDLQVRH
-589 AEEARADLAAAEAT
+589 AEEARADLAAAEAA
-603 GT
+603 GA

>member
-1 MSCAGG
+1 
-7 AGHVQGRGEAIRSV
+7 
-21 WRTLAYI
+21 
-28 RAYWPL
+28 
-34 ALLSVLVWL
+34 
-43 VSAAMDLIVPQ
+43 MDLVVPQ

-65 AGDRARLLGLS
+65 AGDHSRLVALS

-105 RRLRN
+105 RQLRN

-132 ITLAISDTNTVQS
+132 ITLAISDTRTVQG
-145 FTGRGVMELIRSVG
+145 FTGYGVMEAVRTVG
-159 IYVVIVAG
+159 IYVVIVTG
-167 MVIASPRLTLMALVV
+167 MVIASAQLTLLALVV
-182 LALMVAVAVVYGRA
+182 LALMVVVATVYGRV
-196 VRPMWRAYRSQ
+196 VRPMWLAYRSQ
-207 QARLTRTLTE
+207 QAQLTRVLTE

-231 ARETQV
+231 EREIEA
-237 FQSESEAMRERALAP
+237 FGAESELMRERALAP
-252 IRLRARA
+252 IRLRAKA
-259 MPLMLLLTGVG
+259 MPLLLLLTGIG
-270 SLVVIWAGGLLAIDG
+270 SLVVIWAGGLLAIEG
-285 AISVGVLLAFYYYF
+285 SISIGVLLAFYYYF

-335 IASPPGAAK
+335 IESPPGAAK
-344 QADISGR
+344 QTNIKGR
-351 VNYDDV
+351 VEYDGVD
-357 EIAFNRSL
+357 IAFNRRA
-365 VVAGATAAVNPG
+365 VVSGVSAAAGAGDV
-377 EVIGVVG
+377 VGVVG

-389 KSSLLNLIAR
+389 KSSLLNLIPR
-399 YYDAAGGEVRVDGR
+399 YYDAAGGNVQVDGQ

-441 RNNIAYGSPDADF
+441 RNNIAYGSPDADL

-478 TVVGERGV
+478 TVIGERGV

-507 ILILDDATSSVDTE
+507 VLILDDATSSVDTE
-521 TERRIQDALRRRAGG
+521 TERRIQEALRRRAGG

-570 DLIARPGFYRDL
+570 ELISRPGFYRDL

-589 AEEARADLAAAEAT
+589 AEEARADLAAAEAA
-603 GT
+603 GP

>member
-1 MSCAGG
+1 M
-7 AGHVQGRGEAIRSV
+7 
-21 WRTLAYI
+21 
-28 RAYWPL
+28 

-54 VLARVIDEGIV
+54 VLQRVIDEGIV
-65 AGDRARLLGLS
+65 AGDRSRLVGLS
-76 LLAAAL
+76 LLAAVL

-105 RRLRN
+105 RQLRN

-132 ITLAISDTNTVQS
+132 ITLAISDTRTVQG
-145 FTGRGVMELIRSVG
+145 FTGYGVMEAVRTAG
-159 IYVVIVAG
+159 IYVVIVTG
-167 MVIASPRLTLMALVV
+167 MVIASAQLTLMALAV
-182 LALMVAVAVVYGRA
+182 LALMVIVATVYGRV
-196 VRPMWRAYRSQ
+196 VRPMWLAYRSQ
-207 QARLTRTLTE
+207 QAQLTRVLTE

-231 ARETQV
+231 EREIEA
-237 FQSESEAMRERALAP
+237 FGAESELMRERALAP

-259 MPLMLLLTGVG
+259 MPLMLLLTGIG

-335 IASPPGAAK
+335 IESPPDAARLTRVR
-344 QADISGR
+344 GR
-351 VNYDDV
+351 VDYDGVD
-357 EIAFNRSL
+357 IAFNRRA
-365 VVAGATAAVNPG
+365 VVSGVSAAVEAG
-377 EVIGVVG
+377 DVVGVVG

-389 KSSLLNLIAR
+389 KTSLLNLIAR
-399 YYDAAGGEVRVDGR
+399 YYDAAGGAVRVDGR
-413 DVRSFDLQSLRSAVS
+413 DVRNFNLGSLRSAVS

-441 RNNIAYGSPDADF
+441 RNNIAYGNPDAGLD
-454 EQVIAAAR
+454 EVIAAAK

-478 TVVGERGV
+478 TVIGERGV

-521 TERRIQDALRRRAGG
+521 TERRIQEALRRRAGG

-549 EHADEILVVDEGRI
+549 EHADEILVVDDRRI

-570 DLIARPGFYRDL
+570 ELLSRPGFYRDL
-582 YDLQVRH
+582 YNLQVQQ
-589 AEEARADLAAAEAT
+589 AEEARADLAAAEAA
-603 GT
+603 GA

>member
-1 MSCAGG
+1 
-7 AGHVQGRGEAIRSV
+7 
-21 WRTLAYI
+21 
-28 RAYWPL
+28 
-34 ALLSVLVWL
+34 
-43 VSAAMDLIVPQ
+43 MDLVVPQ

-65 AGDRARLLGLS
+65 AGDRSRLVGLS

-105 RRLRN
+105 RQLRN

-132 ITLAISDTNTVQS
+132 ITLAISDTRTVQG
-145 FTGRGVMELIRSVG
+145 FTGYGVMEAVRTVG
-159 IYVVIVAG
+159 IYVVIVTG
-167 MVIASPRLTLMALVV
+167 MVIASAQLTLMALVV
-182 LALMVAVAVVYGRA
+182 LALMVVVATVYGRV
-196 VRPMWRAYRSQ
+196 VRPMWLAYRSQ
-207 QARLTRTLTE
+207 QARLTRVLTE

-231 ARETQV
+231 EREIEA
-237 FQSESEAMRERALAP
+237 FGAESELMRERALAP

-259 MPLMLLLTGVG
+259 MPLLLLLTGIG

-335 IASPPGAAK
+335 IESPPGALK
-344 QADISGR
+344 RTDIKGR
-351 VNYDDV
+351 VDYDGVD
-357 EIAFNRSL
+357 IAFNRRA
-365 VVAGATAAVNPG
+365 VVSRVSAAAGAGAV
-377 EVIGVVG
+377 VGVVG

-389 KSSLLNLIAR
+389 KSSLLNLIPR
-399 YYDAAGGEVRVDGR
+399 YYDAAGGAVRVDGQ
-413 DVRSFDLQSLRSAVS
+413 DVRRFDLQSLRSAVS

-441 RNNIAYGSPDADF
+441 RNNIAYGNPDADL
-454 EQVIAAAR
+454 EQVIAAAK
-462 DAQAYDFILE
+462 DAQAYDFILG

-478 TVVGERGV
+478 TVIGERGV

-507 ILILDDATSSVDTE
+507 VLILDDATSSVDTE

-549 EHADEILVVDEGRI
+549 EHADEILVVDDGRI

-570 DLIARPGFYRDL
+570 ELISRPGFYRDL
-582 YDLQVRH
+582 YDLQVRQ
-589 AEEARADLAAAEAT
+589 AEEARADLAAAEAA
-603 GT
+603 GA

>member
-1 MSCAGG
+1 M
-7 AGHVQGRGEAIRSV
+7 
-21 WRTLAYI
+21 
-28 RAYWPL
+28 

-43 VSAAMDLIVPQ
+43 VSAAMDLVVPQ

-65 AGDRARLLGLS
+65 AGDRSRLVGLS
-76 LLAAAL
+76 VLAAIL
-82 IVLRGAALFGARFCQ
+82 IMLRGATLFGARFCQ

-105 RRLRN
+105 RQLRN

-132 ITLAISDTNTVQS
+132 ITLAISDTRTVGG
-145 FTGRGVMELIRSVG
+145 FTGYGVMEAVRTVG
-159 IYVVIVAG
+159 IYVVIVTG

-182 LALMVAVAVVYGRA
+182 LALMVVVATIYGRV
-196 VRPMWRAYRSQ
+196 VRPMWLAYRSQ
-207 QARLTRTLTE
+207 QAQLTRVLTE

-231 ARETQV
+231 DREIEA
-237 FQSESEAMRERALAP
+237 FGAESELMRERALAP

-259 MPLMLLLTGVG
+259 MPLLLLLTGIG

-307 RLGFIVQQVARTAVS
+307 RLGFIVQQVARAAVS

-335 IASPPGAAK
+335 IASPRGAVKAP
-344 QADISGR
+344 AIAGR
-351 VNYDDV
+351 VDYDAVD
-357 EIAFNRSL
+357 IAFNRRA
-365 VVAGATAAVNPG
+365 VVSGVSAAVEAG
-377 EVIGVVG
+377 SVVGVVG

-389 KSSLLNLIAR
+389 KSSLLNLIPR
-399 YYDAAGGEVRVDGR
+399 YYDAAGGDVRVDGQ
-413 DVRSFDLQSLRSAVS
+413 DVRGFDLQGLRSAVS

-441 RNNIAYGSPDADF
+441 RNNIAYGNPDAGLDD
-454 EQVIAAAR
+454 VIAAAK

-478 TVVGERGV
+478 TVIGERGV

-536 RTTFI
+536 RTTFV

-549 EHADEILVVDEGRI
+549 EHADEILVVDDRRV

-570 DLIARPGFYRDL
+570 QLLSRPGFYRDL
-582 YDLQVRH
+582 YDLQIRQ
-589 AEEARADLAAAEAT
+589 AEEARADLAAAEAADA
-603 GT
+603 

>member
-1 MSCAGG
+1 
-7 AGHVQGRGEAIRSV
+7 
-21 WRTLAYI
+21 
-28 RAYWPL
+28 
-34 ALLSVLVWL
+34 
-43 VSAAMDLIVPQ
+43 MDLAVPQ

-65 AGDRARLLGLS
+65 AGDRSRLLGLA

-82 IVLRGAALFGARFCQ
+82 IALRGAALFGARFCQ

-105 RRLRN
+105 RQLRN

-132 ITLAISDTNTVQS
+132 ITLAISGTRTVQG
-145 FTGRGVMELIRSVG
+145 FTGYGAMEAVRTVG
-159 IYVVIVAG
+159 IYVVIVTG
-167 MVIASPRLTLMALVV
+167 MVIASAQLTLMALAV
-182 LALMVAVAVVYGRA
+182 LALMVVVATVYGRL
-196 VRPMWRAYRSQ
+196 VRPMWLAYRSQ
-207 QARLTRTLTE
+207 QAQLTRVLTE

-231 ARETQV
+231 EREIDA
-237 FQSESEAMRERALAP
+237 FGAESEAMRERALAP

-259 MPLMLLLTGVG
+259 MPLMLLLTGIG

-335 IASPPGAAK
+335 IESPPGAAAQSSVK
-344 QADISGR
+344 GR
-351 VNYDDV
+351 VDYDGAD
-357 EIAFNRSL
+357 IAFNRRT
-365 VVAGATAAVNPG
+365 VVSGVSAAVG
-377 EVIGVVG
+377 TGDVIGVVG

-389 KSSLLNLIAR
+389 KSSLLNLIPR
-399 YYDAAGGEVRVDGR
+399 YYDAAGGAVRVDGQ
-413 DVRSFDLQSLRSAVS
+413 DVRSFELGSLRSAVS

-441 RNNIAYGSPDADF
+441 RNNIAYGSPDADLD
-454 EQVIAAAR
+454 QVVAAAK

-478 TVVGERGV
+478 TVIGERGV

-549 EHADEILVVDEGRI
+549 EHADEILVVDQGGV

-570 DLIARPGFYRDL
+570 ELISRPGFYHDL
-582 YDLQVRH
+582 FDLQVRQ
-589 AEEARADLAAAEAT
+589 AEEARADLAAAADA
-603 GT
+603 

>member
-1 MSCAGG
+1 
-7 AGHVQGRGEAIRSV
+7 
-21 WRTLAYI
+21 
-28 RAYWPL
+28 
-34 ALLSVLVWL
+34 
-43 VSAAMDLIVPQ
+43 MDLAVPQ

-65 AGDRARLLGLS
+65 AGDRSRLLGLA

-82 IVLRGAALFGARFCQ
+82 IALRGAALFGARFCQ

-132 ITLAISDTNTVQS
+132 ITLAISDTRTVQG
-145 FTGRGVMELIRSVG
+145 FTGYGVMEAVRTVG
-159 IYVVIVAG
+159 IYVVIVTG
-167 MVIASPRLTLMALVV
+167 MVIASAQLTLMALAV
-182 LALMVAVAVVYGRA
+182 LALMVVVATVYGRL
-196 VRPMWRAYRSQ
+196 VRPMWLAYRSQ
-207 QARLTRTLTE
+207 QAQLTRVLTE

-231 ARETQV
+231 EREIDA
-237 FQSESEAMRERALAP
+237 FGAESEAMRERALAP

-259 MPLMLLLTGVG
+259 MPLMLLLTGIG

-335 IASPPGAAK
+335 IESPPGAAAQTSVK
-344 QADISGR
+344 GR
-351 VNYDDV
+351 VDYDSAD
-357 EIAFNRSL
+357 IAFNRRT
-365 VVAGATAAVNPG
+365 VVSGVSAAIG
-377 EVIGVVG
+377 TGDVIGVVG

-389 KSSLLNLIAR
+389 KSSLLNLIPR
-399 YYDAAGGEVRVDGR
+399 YYDAAGGAVRVDGQ

-441 RNNIAYGSPDADF
+441 RNNIAYGSPDADLD
-454 EQVIAAAR
+454 QVVAAAK

-478 TVVGERGV
+478 TVIGERGV

-507 ILILDDATSSVDTE
+507 VLILDDATSSVDTE

-549 EHADEILVVDEGRI
+549 EHADEILVVDQGGV

-570 DLIARPGFYRDL
+570 ELISRPGFYRDL
-582 YDLQVRH
+582 FDLQVRQ
-589 AEEARADLAAAEAT
+589 AEEARADLAAAADA
-603 GT
+603 

>member
-1 MSCAGG
+1 
-7 AGHVQGRGEAIRSV
+7 
-21 WRTLAYI
+21 
-28 RAYWPL
+28 
-34 ALLSVLVWL
+34 
-43 VSAAMDLIVPQ
+43 MDLVVPQ

-65 AGDRARLLGLS
+65 AGDRSRLVGLS

-105 RRLRN
+105 RQLRN

-132 ITLAISDTNTVQS
+132 ITLAISDTRTVQG
-145 FTGRGVMELIRSVG
+145 FTGYGVMEAVRTVG
-159 IYVVIVAG
+159 IYVVIVTG
-167 MVIASPRLTLMALVV
+167 MVIASAQLTLMALVV
-182 LALMVAVAVVYGRA
+182 LALMVAVAVVYGRV

-207 QARLTRTLTE
+207 QAQLTRVLTE

-231 ARETQV
+231 
-237 FQSESEAMRERALAP
+237 ESEIEAFGAESELMRGRALAP
-252 IRLRARA
+252 IRLRAKA
-259 MPLMLLLTGVG
+259 MPLLLLLTGIG
-270 SLVVIWAGGLLAIDG
+270 SLVVIWAGGLLAIEG
-285 AISVGVLLAFYYYF
+285 SISIGVLLAFYYYF

-335 IASPPGAAK
+335 IESPPGAAR
-344 QADISGR
+344 QTNIRGR
-351 VNYDDV
+351 VDYDGVD
-357 EIAFNRSL
+357 IAFNRRA
-365 VVAGATAAVNPG
+365 VVSGVNAAAGAGAV
-377 EVIGVVG
+377 VGVVG

-389 KSSLLNLIAR
+389 KSSLLNLIPR
-399 YYDAAGGEVRVDGR
+399 YYDAAGGSVRVDGQ

-441 RNNIAYGSPDADF
+441 RNNIAYGSPDADL
-454 EQVIAAAR
+454 EQVIAAAK
-462 DAQAYDFILE
+462 DSQAYDFILE

-478 TVVGERGV
+478 TVIGERGV

-507 ILILDDATSSVDTE
+507 VLILDDATSSVDTE
-521 TERRIQDALRRRAGG
+521 TERRIQEALRRRAGG

-549 EHADEILVVDEGRI
+549 EHADEILVVDDGRI

-570 DLIARPGFYRDL
+570 ELISRPGFYCDL

-589 AEEARADLAAAEAT
+589 AEEARADLAAAEAA
-603 GT
+603 GA

>member
-1 MSCAGG
+1 
-7 AGHVQGRGEAIRSV
+7 
-21 WRTLAYI
+21 
-28 RAYWPL
+28 
-34 ALLSVLVWL
+34 
-43 VSAAMDLIVPQ
+43 MDLVVPQ

-65 AGDRARLLGLS
+65 AGDRSRLVGLS

-82 IVLRGAALFGARFCQ
+82 IVVRGTALFGARFCQ

-132 ITLAISDTNTVQS
+132 ITLAISDTRTVQG
-145 FTGRGVMELIRSVG
+145 FTGYGVMEAVRTVG
-159 IYVVIVAG
+159 IYVVIVTG
-167 MVIASPRLTLMALVV
+167 MVIASAQLTLMALAV
-182 LALMVAVAVVYGRA
+182 LALMVVVATVYGRV
-196 VRPMWRAYRSQ
+196 VRPMWLAYRSQ
-207 QARLTRTLTE
+207 QAQLTRVLTE

-231 ARETQV
+231 EREIQA
-237 FQSESEAMRERALAP
+237 FGAESEVMRERALAP

-259 MPLMLLLTGVG
+259 MPLLLLLTGIG

-285 AISVGVLLAFYYYF
+285 SISVGVLLAFYYYF

-335 IASPPGAAK
+335 IESPAGAAGPTNIK
-344 QADISGR
+344 GR
-351 VNYDDV
+351 VGYDGVD
-357 EIAFNRSL
+357 IAFNRRR
-365 VVAGATAAVNPG
+365 VVSGVSAEIGAGD
-377 EVIGVVG
+377 VIGIVG

-389 KSSLLNLIAR
+389 KTSLLNLIPR
-399 YYDAAGGEVRVDGR
+399 YYDAAGGNVHVDGR
-413 DVRSFDLQSLRSAVS
+413 DVRSFDLQGLRSAVS

-441 RNNIAYGSPDADF
+441 RNNIAYGNPAASLDD
-454 EQVIAAAR
+454 VIAAAK
-462 DAQAYDFILE
+462 DAQAYDFILG

-478 TVVGERGV
+478 TVIGERGV

-536 RTTFI
+536 RTTFV

-549 EHADEILVVDEGRI
+549 EHADEILVVDDGRV

-570 DLIARPGFYRDL
+570 ELLSRPGFYRDL
-582 YDLQVRH
+582 YDLQVRQ
-589 AEEARADLAAAEAT
+589 AEEARADLAAAEAA
-603 GT
+603 GA

>member
-1 MSCAGG
+1 
-7 AGHVQGRGEAIRSV
+7 
-21 WRTLAYI
+21 
-28 RAYWPL
+28 
-34 ALLSVLVWL
+34 
-43 VSAAMDLIVPQ
+43 MDLAVPQ

-65 AGDRARLLGLS
+65 AGDRSRLLGLA

-82 IVLRGAALFGARFCQ
+82 IALRGAALFGARFCQ

-105 RRLRN
+105 RQLRN

-132 ITLAISDTNTVQS
+132 ITLAISDTRTVQG
-145 FTGRGVMELIRSVG
+145 FTGYGAMEAVRTVG
-159 IYVVIVAG
+159 IYVVIVTG
-167 MVIASPRLTLMALVV
+167 MVIASAQLTLMALAV
-182 LALMVAVAVVYGRA
+182 LALMVVVATVYGRL
-196 VRPMWRAYRSQ
+196 VRPMWLAYRSQ
-207 QARLTRTLTE
+207 QAQLTRVLTE

-231 ARETQV
+231 EREIDA
-237 FQSESEAMRERALAP
+237 FGAESEAMRERALAP

-259 MPLMLLLTGVG
+259 MPLMLLLTGIG

-335 IASPPGAAK
+335 IESPPGAAAQSSVK
-344 QADISGR
+344 GR
-351 VNYDDV
+351 VDYDGAD
-357 EIAFNRSL
+357 IAFNRRT
-365 VVAGATAAVNPG
+365 VVSGVSAAVG
-377 EVIGVVG
+377 TGDVIGVVG

-389 KSSLLNLIAR
+389 KSSLLNLIPR
-399 YYDAAGGEVRVDGR
+399 YYDAAGGAVRVDGQ
-413 DVRSFDLQSLRSAVS
+413 DVRSFDLGSLRSAVS

-441 RNNIAYGSPDADF
+441 RNNIAYGSPDADLD
-454 EQVIAAAR
+454 QVVAAAK

-478 TVVGERGV
+478 TVIGERGV

-549 EHADEILVVDEGRI
+549 EHADEILVVDQGGV

-570 DLIARPGFYRDL
+570 ELISRPGFYRDL
-582 YDLQVRH
+582 FDLQVRQ
-589 AEEARADLAAAEAT
+589 AEEARADLAAAADA
-603 GT
+603 

>member
-1 MSCAGG
+1 MS
-7 AGHVQGRGEAIRSV
+7 
-21 WRTLAYI
+21 
-28 RAYWPL
+28 
-34 ALLSVLVWL
+34 WL
-43 VSAAMDLIVPQ
+43 VSAAMDLMVPQ

-65 AGDRARLLGLS
+65 AGDSARLFGLS
-76 LLAAAL
+76 MLTVAL

-105 RRLRN
+105 RQLRN

-132 ITLAISDTNTVQS
+132 ITLAISDTRTVQG
-145 FTGRGVMELIRSVG
+145 FTGYGIMEAVRTVG
-159 IYVVIVAG
+159 IYVVIVTG
-167 MVIASPRLTLMALVV
+167 MLIASAQLTLMALAV
-182 LALMVAVAVVYGRA
+182 LALMVAVAVVYGRV
-196 VRPMWRAYRSQ
+196 VRPMWLAYRSQ
-207 QARLTRTLTE
+207 QAQLTRALTE

-231 ARETQV
+231 EREIEAFGT
-237 FQSESEAMRERALAP
+237 ESEMMRVRALAP

-259 MPLMLLLTGVG
+259 MPLMLLLTGIG

-335 IASPPGAAK
+335 IESPPGAAK
-344 QADISGR
+344 HANLKGR
-351 VNYDDV
+351 VDYEGVD
-357 EIAFNRSL
+357 IAFNQRA
-365 VVAGATAAVNPG
+365 VVSGVSAAVRPG
-377 EVIGVVG
+377 DVVGVVG

-399 YYDAAGGEVRVDGR
+399 YYEAAGGEVRVDGR

-441 RNNIAYGSPDADF
+441 RNNIAYGNPDADQD
-454 EQVIAAAR
+454 QVIAAAR
-462 DAQAYDFILE
+462 DAQAYEFIVG

-478 TVVGERGV
+478 TVIGERGV

-507 ILILDDATSSVDTE
+507 VLILDDATSSVDTE

-536 RTTFI
+536 RTTFV

-549 EHADEILVVDEGRI
+549 EHADEILVVDDGGI
-563 ADRGTHA
+563 ADRGTHSE
-570 DLIARPGFYRDL
+570 LISRPGFYRNL
-582 YDLQVRH
+582 FDLQVRQ
-589 AEEARADLAAAEAT
+589 AEEARADLAAAEAADV
-603 GT
+603 

>member
-1 MSCAGG
+1 
-7 AGHVQGRGEAIRSV
+7 
-21 WRTLAYI
+21 
-28 RAYWPL
+28 
-34 ALLSVLVWL
+34 
-43 VSAAMDLIVPQ
+43 MDLVVPQ

-65 AGDRARLLGLS
+65 AGDRSRLVGLS

-82 IVLRGAALFGARFCQ
+82 IVVRGAALFGARFCQ

-145 FTGRGVMELIRSVG
+145 FTGWGVMELIRTVG
-159 IYVVIVAG
+159 IYVVIVTG
-167 MVIASPRLTLMALVV
+167 MVIASPQLTLMALVV
-182 LALMVAVAVVYGRA
+182 LALMVTVALVYGRL

-231 ARETQV
+231 EREITSFGV
-237 FQSESEAMRERALAP
+237 EAEAMRERALAP

-259 MPLMLLLTGVG
+259 MPLMLLLTGIG

-285 AISVGVLLAFYYYF
+285 SISVGVLLAFYYYF

-335 IASPPGAAK
+335 LESPPVAAERGNVK
-344 QADISGR
+344 GR
-351 VNYDDV
+351 VDYDGVD
-357 EIAFNRSL
+357 IAFNRRA
-365 VVAGATAAVNPG
+365 VVSGVSAAAEAG
-377 EVIGVVG
+377 EVVGVVG

-389 KSSLLNLIAR
+389 KSSLLNLIPR
-399 YYDAAGGEVRVDGR
+399 YYDAAGGEVRVDGK
-413 DVRSFDLQSLRSAVS
+413 DVRSFDLKGLRSAVS

-441 RNNIAYGSPDADF
+441 RNNIAYGNPDAGLDD
-454 EQVIAAAR
+454 VIAAAK

-478 TVVGERGV
+478 TVIGERGV

-521 TERRIQDALRRRAGG
+521 TERRIQEALRRRAGG
-536 RTTFI
+536 RTTFV

-549 EHADEILVVDEGRI
+549 EHADEILVVDDGRV

-570 DLIARPGFYRDL
+570 ELLSRPGFYRDL
-582 YDLQVRH
+582 YDLQVRQA
-589 AEEARADLAAAEAT
+589 AEAHADLAAAEAA
-603 GT
+603 GA

>member
-1 MSCAGG
+1 
-7 AGHVQGRGEAIRSV
+7 
-21 WRTLAYI
+21 
-28 RAYWPL
+28 
-34 ALLSVLVWL
+34 
-43 VSAAMDLIVPQ
+43 MDLVVPQ

-65 AGDRARLLGLS
+65 AGDRSRLVALS

-82 IVLRGAALFGARFCQ
+82 IVVRGASLFGARFCQ

-105 RRLRN
+105 RQLRN

-132 ITLAISDTNTVQS
+132 ITLAISDTRTVQG
-145 FTGRGVMELIRSVG
+145 FTGYGVMEAVRTVG
-159 IYVVIVAG
+159 IYVVIVTG
-167 MVIASPRLTLMALVV
+167 MVIASAQLTLMALAV
-182 LALMVAVAVVYGRA
+182 LALMVVVATVYGRV
-196 VRPMWRAYRSQ
+196 VRPMWLAYRSQ
-207 QARLTRTLTE
+207 QAQLTRVLTE

-231 ARETQV
+231 
-237 FQSESEAMRERALAP
+237 ESEIEAFGAESELMRERALAP
-252 IRLRARA
+252 IRLRAKA
-259 MPLMLLLTGVG
+259 MPLMLLLTGIG
-270 SLVVIWAGGLLAIDG
+270 SLVVIWAGGLLAIEG
-285 AISVGVLLAFYYYF
+285 SISIGVLLAFYYYF

-335 IASPPGAAK
+335 IESPPGAAK
-344 QADISGR
+344 QTNARGR
-351 VNYDDV
+351 VDYDGVD
-357 EIAFNRSL
+357 IAFNQRA
-365 VVAGATAAVNPG
+365 VVSGVSAAAGAGDV
-377 EVIGVVG
+377 VGVVG

-389 KSSLLNLIAR
+389 KSSLLNLIPR
-399 YYDAAGGEVRVDGR
+399 YYDAAGGSVRVDGQ

-441 RNNIAYGSPDADF
+441 RNNIAYGNPDAGLDD
-454 EQVIAAAR
+454 VIAAAK

-478 TVVGERGV
+478 TVIGERGV

-507 ILILDDATSSVDTE
+507 VLILDDATSSVDTE
-521 TERRIQDALRRRAGG
+521 TERRIQEALRRRAGG

-549 EHADEILVVDEGRI
+549 EHADEILVVDGGRI

-570 DLIARPGFYRDL
+570 ELISRPGFYRDL
-582 YDLQVRH
+582 FDLQVRH
-589 AEEARADLAAAEAT
+589 AEEARADLAAAEAA
-603 GT
+603 GA